1 MIFCR
6 LRYEGYDRINVNS
19 YPGNL
24 GNPRQVGGVVQGVL
38 VEVVVVVDVGRC
50 GVLGVEV
57 VDMECVMLF
66 LCKVVQR

>member
-1 MIFCR
+1 M
-6 LRYEGYDRINVNS
+6 
-19 YPGNL
+19 
-24 GNPRQVGGVVQGVL
+24 GGVVQGVR
-38 VEVVVVVDVGRC
+38 VEVVVVVDVGRG